1 MKRFMNKKVVTIGLA
16 AGLALGAAGI
26 ATAYWTSSGSGTG
39 TANTSATADSSLSY
53 TDNVGSLN
61 AFAPSVAPQAFK
73 ATVTDTSA
81 TQEEYVASVSAYLTV
96 TESALGQAY
105 TTSTGYTCSS
115 ADYLLDNV
123 AGTTSSSEVPLAWT
137 AVNLTH
143 GGGNASTAGTDTI
156 GFNDLAGVNQDAC
169 QGAQVTVNYTSN

>member
-1 MKRFMNKKVVTIGLA
+1 MKRFMNKKVAAIGLA

-53 TDNVGSLN
+53 TDNVASLN
-61 AFAPSVAPQAFK
+61 AFAPSVAPQDFT

-96 TESALGQAY
+96 TESALGLAY

-115 ADYLLDNV
+115 ADYTLDGH
-123 AGTTSSSEVPLAWT
+123 AGTDATHEVALEWVAVDLAH
-137 AVNLTH
+137 N
-143 GGGNASTAGTDTI
+143 GGNQSTGGTDTI
-156 GFNDLAGVNQDAC
+156 GFDDLAVNQDAC